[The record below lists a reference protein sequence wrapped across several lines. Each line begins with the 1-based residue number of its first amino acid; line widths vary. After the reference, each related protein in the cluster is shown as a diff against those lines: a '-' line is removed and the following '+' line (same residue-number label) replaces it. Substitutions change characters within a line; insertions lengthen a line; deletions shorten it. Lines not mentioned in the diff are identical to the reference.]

1 MLGENMTSWR
11 SKAREICNSKWF
23 ELTVTA
29 IIIIN
34 SILIGV
40 ETYVQHPVI
49 TSVQTFI
56 LFLFT
61 IEIIL
66 RLIAAKNLRSF
77 FKSGWNTFD
86 FLLVAITYVPER
98 LVPNSS
104 AVIVIRILRVLRVL
118 RLLRASKEIK
128 LIVTVLLKSMTAMFY
143 NMLLFLVFIYLFAII
158 GVGLFKMPDV
168 ETLSAEEQ
176 VRYEEFMQV
185 APNNPNN
192 SEDPYGSLGEAM
204 FTLFR
209 VMTGEDWTDLR
220 YNLVT
225 ASNYGVIK
233 ASSVVITMFHVVW
246 FIIAA
251 FLLLNLVTGAIL
263 NNYQIEKE
271 KQDRL
276 ERCGEM
282 DIPEK

>member
-1 MLGENMTSWR
+1 MEMAPWR
-11 SKAREICNSKWF
+11 EKVRQICSSRWF
-23 ELTVTA
+23 EIAVTVV
-29 IIIIN
+29 IIIN
-34 SILIGV
+34 SALIGL
-40 ETYVQHPVI
+40 ETYVQHPII
-49 TSVQTFI
+49 TTIQAFI

-61 IEIIL
+61 VEIIL
-66 RLIAAKNLRSF
+66 RLIAATSIRAF

-86 FLLVAITYVPER
+86 FLLVAITYIPER

-104 AVIVIRILRVLRVL
+104 AMIVIRILRVLRVL

-158 GVGLFKMPDV
+158 GVGLFKMPD
-168 ETLSAEEQ
+168 AEAMTQEEK
-176 VRYEEFMQV
+176 VRYEEFMKV
-185 APNNPNN
+185 APNNPVH
-192 SEDPYGSLGEAM
+192 SDDPYGSLDEAM

-225 ASNYGVIK
+225 ASEYGVVK
-233 ASSVVITMFHVVW
+233 APTVVITLFHVVW

-263 NNYQIEKE
+263 NNYQIEKD
-271 KQDRL
+271 KQDKL

-282 DIPEK
+282 EIPEK